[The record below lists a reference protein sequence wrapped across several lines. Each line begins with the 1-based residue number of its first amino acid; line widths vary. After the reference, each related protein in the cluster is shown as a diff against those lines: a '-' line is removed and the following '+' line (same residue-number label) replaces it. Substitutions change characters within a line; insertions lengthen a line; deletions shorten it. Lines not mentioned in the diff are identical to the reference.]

1 VKKKEKIYTQ
11 LLDKA
16 KKMFPDTAFHQM
28 QNTCLLLSLILL
40 KETINLNKLK
50 NHVGSILGN
59 TETLAASHYR
69 RLTRYFDD
77 GRNHQW
83 LWKLLLSYAI
93 KQLIETLDRRTGG
106 KYLVMDGT
114 SWNFGLTKF
123 HFLTLSVLF
132 KGVSIPIFW
141 IELSKKGHS
150 NLNERKALIKMA
162 GLLYDLRGM
171 TLLADREYKGRAWFE
186 FLDNRG
192 IFFAIRLALGD
203 YKKEVTGG
211 IVYSHL
217 CKKARKGLRAETTVN
232 LAGKTYRLVGTADA
246 KDDNGLL
253 LILSNRFDG
262 KPVKLLNIY
271 RLRWKIE
278 TMFFHLK
285 SNGFS
290 MEDMGMTEPKKVRL
304 LVALIV
310 LAYVLCV
317 CQGMREFKKIR
328 RQSEKHG
335 GYSYESIFRKGY
347 GSLAP
352 LFLNIVL
359 FLDYV
364 FSNFG
369 KKNIRLKPK

>member
-1 VKKKEKIYTQ
+1 MKKKEKIYTQ

-40 KETINLNKLK
+40 KETVNLNKLK

-132 KGVSIPIFW
+132 KGVSSPIFW

-262 KPVKLLNIY
+262 KPVKLAHI
-271 RLRWKIE
+271 
-278 TMFFHLK
+278 
-285 SNGFS
+285 
-290 MEDMGMTEPKKVRL
+290 KKL
-304 LVALIV
+304 GI
-310 LAYVLCV
+310 
-317 CQGMREFKKIR
+317 
-328 RQSEKHG
+328 S
-335 GYSYESIFRKGY
+335 YSF
-347 GSLAP
+347 A
-352 LFLNIVL
+352 
-359 FLDYV
+359 
-364 FSNFG
+364 
-369 KKNIRLKPK
+369 